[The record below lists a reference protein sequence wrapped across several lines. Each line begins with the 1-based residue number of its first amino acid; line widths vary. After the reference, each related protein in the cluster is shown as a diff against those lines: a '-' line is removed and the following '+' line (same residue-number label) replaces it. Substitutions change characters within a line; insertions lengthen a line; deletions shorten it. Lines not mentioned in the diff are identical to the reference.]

1 MGRGITQASQEIKYL
16 DSDEIILIH
25 EISMKKF
32 GGGEPGIYR
41 EGKDKI
47 DSMIDRMKT
56 GYFDYQPFDTLIKK
70 TAFMFQSLLIY
81 HPFVDGMKRTG
92 IYSSLAFLLRNEYL
106 LISTSV
112 EESVNFAI
120 SVADNMKELKPEES
134 LELIIKWFNERAIAL
149 NETEKILNYLHTKG
163 KRFTCPRCR
172 NSDIAIKKPYCRD
185 CGLQL
190 TSFRI
195 NVDGIVET
203 RELLFERKA
212 EPNPDQIIKLP
223 SSRLSLR

>member
-1 MGRGITQASQEIKYL
+1 
-16 DSDEIILIH
+16 
-25 EISMKKF
+25 
-32 GGGEPGIYR
+32 
-41 EGKDKI
+41 
-47 DSMIDRMKT
+47 MKT

-223 SSRLSLR
+223 SSRLSLRWSGTFR